1 MQSARSFFQSSNK
14 TLSHGWKWWAGE
26 LSDIFQTFNSSSK
39 SNILQFSI
47 SKEKGLELEST
58 TKRKSLK
65 GLQNL
70 SLKFN
75 DNSIQYRKIK
85 LPEAAA
91 RNIDK
96 VVKYEFSKYFPM
108 NIDDALIS
116 SAIVPATANRESIEV
131 EIWSIS
137 KKLIEKYLTQIDE
150 TYNVEA
156 RKINVVT
163 AQGQTVITHDA
174 INLKG
179 NHSRRHKSSISAK
192 LLNFNIAILLIAL
205 LVYPVYKMDLYLQEL
220 ETGVALLEEEAKPVI
235 ETRNSIRE
243 TEARILQLIKI
254 KQEHPNQAYIWSRVT
269 AIMADRVTLDKLE
282 INGNNVKLEGKA
294 PSAERVI
301 KILEADK
308 SISNV
313 KIIGSVNPTGS
324 GQQETLNVSMTI
336 NEINTIKR

>member
-1 MQSARSFFQSSNK
+1 MQSAQHLLQNSNK
-14 TLSHGWKWWAGE
+14 TLSDSWKWWTGE
-26 LSDIFQTFNSSSK
+26 LSEIFNAFNSSSK
-39 SNILQFSI
+39 NNRLQFNI
-47 SKEKGLELEST
+47 SRENGLERDPG
-58 TKRKSLK
+58 TKNEAAK

-108 NIDDALIS
+108 NFDDSLIS
-116 SAIVPATANRESIEV
+116 SAIVPDTASRESIEV

-137 KKLIEKYLTQIDE
+137 KKLIERHLTQIYE
-150 TYNVEA
+150 TYNIEA
-156 RKINVVT
+156 KKISILNSRD
-163 AQGQTVITHDA
+163 QCVITHDA
-174 INLKG
+174 IHLKG
-179 NHSRRHKSSISAK
+179 NHSIRKKNSISAK
-192 LLNFNIAILLIAL
+192 LLNFNLLILLIAL
-205 LVYPVYKMDLYLQEL
+205 LVYPVFKMDLYLQEL
-220 ETGVALLEEEAKPVI
+220 ENGVTLLEQEAKPVL

-243 TEARILQLIKI
+243 EEARILKLIKI
-254 KQEHPNQAYIWSRVT
+254 KEENPNQAYIWSRVT
-269 AIMADRVTLDKLE
+269 AIMADRVTLDKME
-282 INGNNVKLEGKA
+282 INGNDVKLEGKA
-294 PSAERVI
+294 PSAERII

-313 KIIGSVNPTGS
+313 KIIGSVTPTGS
-324 GQQETLNVSMTI
+324 GQEETLNVSMTI